1 MSDAALAWFACS
13 QLSRPNGHAHSR
25 HLRRLRRP
33 PLPACSQTEGTQ
45 RMSKLVDMG
54 QGLIDSPSAPGYYRV
69 AASFDEVMA
78 ECGGLSPLALGLK
91 QQVAA
96 TRARRH
102 H

>member
-1 MSDAALAWFACS
+1 
-13 QLSRPNGHAHSR
+13 
-25 HLRRLRRP
+25 
-33 PLPACSQTEGTQ
+33 
-45 RMSKLVDMG
+45 MSKLVDMG

-96 TRARRH
+96 TAQDVTIEKANNLLNR
-102 H
+102 